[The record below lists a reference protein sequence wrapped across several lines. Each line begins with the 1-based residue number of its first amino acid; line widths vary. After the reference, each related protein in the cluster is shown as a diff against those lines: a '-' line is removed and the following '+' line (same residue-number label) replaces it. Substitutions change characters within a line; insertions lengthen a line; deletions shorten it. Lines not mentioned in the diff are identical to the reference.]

1 MFQVF
6 VKSDSELITEAV
18 GGSEKAYAALVS
30 LYHNRIYRFLR
41 RRVNDDAQAE
51 EITQDVFMDAFRT
64 LHLFRGESKL
74 YTWLCTIAV
83 RKALKRPFN
92 SLKSDADM
100 VDMVTPESILSSKQ
114 SLEAVTAICDMLP
127 IKQRKALLLKEY
139 EGLRYNEIAVI
150 LSCSPLYAKKLVWK
164 AKQTIRKE
172 VNDKR

>member
-114 SLEAVTAICDMLP
+114 SLEEVTTICNVLP
-127 IKQRKALLLKEY
+127 TKQRKALLLKEY
-139 EGLRYNEIAVI
+139 EGLRYNEIAGI
-150 LSCSPLYAKKLVWK
+150 LNCSPMYAKKLVWK

>member
-1 MFQVF
+1 MFRAC